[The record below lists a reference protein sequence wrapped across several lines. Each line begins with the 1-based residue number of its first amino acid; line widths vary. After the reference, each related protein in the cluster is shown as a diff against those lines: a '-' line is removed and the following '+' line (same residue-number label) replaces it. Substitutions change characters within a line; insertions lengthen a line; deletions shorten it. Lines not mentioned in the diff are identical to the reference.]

1 MSSQFSSILLGSFS
15 DLKYLLMLRLSSRV
29 RTDAER
35 FNLAPC
41 GVSSALGQRGG
52 NELGGTSAFSDLDI
66 GNGKVSWV
74 NSGYSYSP

>member
-35 FNLAPC
+35 FNLAPS
-41 GVSSALGQRGG
+41 GVSLALGQRGG
-52 NELGGTSAFSDLDI
+52 NELEGTSASSGLDV
-66 GNGKVSWV
+66 GNWKVSWV
-74 NSGYSYSP
+74 ISGYSYSP